1 MAKKTSIS
9 ASFIYEGVLK
19 KLERDNVGLGKAMK
33 ATTSDMKKRLPGR
46 IADDVRTR
54 YNIKKSEVM
63 PTGSG
68 KGKKAGTIRV
78 KGEKLSDVALVYRGR
93 RLTHTHFGLTPKAP
107 PEPKGLPEKGPG
119 ARKHRRL
126 KGAERS
132 AMKKRRRTLKA
143 TVIKGQKKVIHTKAF
158 LVHTGAVDES
168 KTQYIPFIR
177 KGKKAMPLKA
187 IKTLSVPQMVDN
199 PNVRPLIEQD
209 VDKLIRDRLAHNVRR
224 FKK

>member
-1 MAKKTSIS
+1 MAKKASIS

-63 PTGSG
+63 PAGSG

-107 PEPKGLPEKGPG
+107 PAPKGLPEKGPG

-132 AMKKRRRTLKA
+132 AMRKRRRTLKA
-143 TVIKGQKKVIHTKAF
+143 TVLKGQKKVIHTKAF

-177 KGKKAMPLKA
+177 KGKKAMPLKV
-187 IKTLSVPQMVDN
+187 IKTVSVPQMVDN

-209 VDKLIRDRLAHNVRR
+209 VDRLIRERLAHNVKR